1 MVKVL
6 MAENKMFP
14 LEDSNVENIA
24 LVIDAKNDSDLW
36 HLRYGHL
43 NIKGLK
49 FLCQKDS
56 TDEGQWSDPNSV
68 EEVIEPETFTILEEP
83 SSERI
88 PLRRST

>member
-49 FLCQKDS
+49 FLCQKGILFGLPKINCFDLC
-56 TDEGQWSDPNSV
+56 EGCIYGKQSRKSFPV
-68 EEVIEPETFTILEEP
+68 
-83 SSERI
+83 
-88 PLRRST
+88 